1 MSRRPILLAVALA
14 LLLALLPGLAAA
26 MKKPFADLAALDDA
40 RLDQLRGGLDAGQGL
55 ILSIGLERVV
65 TIDGTVMT
73 RQLLTF
79 NDLSVL
85 LQGGIPTVEFI
96 AAATQ
101 IVQNGTGN
109 TVGSRP
115 LAPAVPIPPTLPS
128 APGMSQAI
136 QAGTATPGAG
146 GAGGSPP
153 VAAAAAATPSAAPV
167 AAAAPPAAA
176 APNAAPA
183 GTPVSA
189 SAAPAP
195 PTASAATAAA
205 PVAAPAPQSLTQPM
219 TIQTPAGTV
228 TVNLPNTALIVQNT
242 LNNVSIQINTALSAA
257 LNSASLARA
266 LVLSGQIR

>member
-1 MSRRPILLAVALA
+1 MLFAVALA
-14 LLLALLPGLAAA
+14 LVLAMLPGLAQALQ
-26 MKKPFADLAALDDA
+26 KPFSDLAALDDH

-55 ILSIGLERVV
+55 MISFGFERVV
-65 TIDGTVMT
+65 NVNGETVA
-73 RQLLTF
+73 RQILVV
-79 NDLSVL
+79 NDLTAL
-85 LQGGIPTVEFI
+85 LQGALPSLQVVANLGQV
-96 AAATQ
+96 
-101 IVQNGTGN
+101 VQSGTGN
-109 TVGSRP
+109 FVGSSEVAAAQAAAREAAQTGSTSAA
-115 LAPAVPIPPTLPS
+115 APPAAANP
-128 APGMSQAI
+128 
-136 QAGTATPGAG
+136 
-146 GAGGSPP
+146 
-153 VAAAAAATPSAAPV
+153 AAAAAATPSAAPA